1 VKLTCDDCE
10 EYEKN
15 KTIYPRL
22 RDGLFMTGLKPCK
35 TYKIAYYNA
44 SDNLTMYEESFTT
57 NCDEAYQEIYR
68 ELMLDVPTRTISV
81 PKDTVTLIDTV
92 NVIAYKNLEY
102 MHYFDYNKNKLST
115 SKGDLKDFV
124 KQVEAQLKE
133 GRKSITIKV
142 YSSASHVPTKTYETN
157 EKLTQIRAENMK
169 YDLQTY
175 FESIPEFKDRV
186 NVVIVSAIVDGPE
199 YVKDGRN
206 TKKYRPYQ
214 FVGLKTE

>member
-1 VKLTCDDCE
+1 
-10 EYEKN
+10 
-15 KTIYPRL
+15 
-22 RDGLFMTGLKPCK
+22 
-35 TYKIAYYNA
+35 
-44 SDNLTMYEESFTT
+44 
-57 NCDEAYQEIYR
+57 
-68 ELMLDVPTRTISV
+68 MLDVPTRTISV

-186 NVVIVSAIVDGPE
+186 NVVIVSAIVNGPE